1 MTKVIYTSPIK
12 ALSNQ
17 KFRDFRTTFGDV
29 GLLTGDCQI
38 KVEKKFVFSEIRTQ
52 YLQPE
57 AGCLIMTTEI
67 LRSMLYAGS
76 DVIRDLEW
84 VIFDEVHYIN
94 DPERGVVWEEVLIM
108 LPSHVGLILLS
119 ATVPNIQQFASW
131 VGRIKKR
138 KIFVTSTLKEKRF
151 KNVPCFQIWPNTRI
165 SE

>member
-1 MTKVIYTSPIK
+1 
-12 ALSNQ
+12 
-17 KFRDFRTTFGDV
+17 
-29 GLLTGDCQI
+29 
-38 KVEKKFVFSEIRTQ
+38 
-52 YLQPE
+52 
-57 AGCLIMTTEI
+57 MTTEI

-138 KIFVTSTLKEKRF
+138 KIFVTSTLKEKGSKIRIF
-151 KNVPCFQIWPNTRI
+151 KNLFLRPRTIHLLILNLLKASGSIRTLHVYGCEHKDFKSTL
-165 SE
+165 

>member
-1 MTKVIYTSPIK
+1 
-12 ALSNQ
+12 
-17 KFRDFRTTFGDV
+17 
-29 GLLTGDCQI
+29 
-38 KVEKKFVFSEIRTQ
+38 
-52 YLQPE
+52 
-57 AGCLIMTTEI
+57 MTTEI

-138 KIFVTSTLKEKRF
+138 KIFVTSTLKEKCSKTSRAS
-151 KNVPCFQIWPNTRI
+151 KSGQIFEYLGSSAHALSTYA
-165 SE
+165 S

>member
-1 MTKVIYTSPIK
+1 
-12 ALSNQ
+12 
-17 KFRDFRTTFGDV
+17 
-29 GLLTGDCQI
+29 
-38 KVEKKFVFSEIRTQ
+38 
-52 YLQPE
+52 
-57 AGCLIMTTEI
+57 MTTEI

-138 KIFVTSTLKEKRF
+138 KIFVTSTLKEKVSKTSRAS
-151 KNVPCFQIWPNTRI
+151 KSGQI
-165 SE
+165 SEHLRVPSPMQCETLKNDKSSMPRLLVIRIQF

>member
-1 MTKVIYTSPIK
+1 
-12 ALSNQ
+12 
-17 KFRDFRTTFGDV
+17 
-29 GLLTGDCQI
+29 
-38 KVEKKFVFSEIRTQ
+38 
-52 YLQPE
+52 
-57 AGCLIMTTEI
+57 MTTEI

-138 KIFVTSTLKEKRF
+138 KIFVTSTLKEKGS
-151 KNVPCFQIWPNTRI
+151 KTTYASKMGHLKKI
-165 SE
+165 STAHGLKTFPFA

>member
-1 MTKVIYTSPIK
+1 
-12 ALSNQ
+12 
-17 KFRDFRTTFGDV
+17 
-29 GLLTGDCQI
+29 
-38 KVEKKFVFSEIRTQ
+38 
-52 YLQPE
+52 
-57 AGCLIMTTEI
+57 MTTEI

-138 KIFVTSTLKEKRF
+138 KIFVTSTLKEKGLIASAPWYHEDLLPLDLNDFRYPAIVSTSVTESF
-151 KNVPCFQIWPNTRI
+151 
-165 SE
+165 

>member
-1 MTKVIYTSPIK
+1 
-12 ALSNQ
+12 
-17 KFRDFRTTFGDV
+17 
-29 GLLTGDCQI
+29 
-38 KVEKKFVFSEIRTQ
+38 
-52 YLQPE
+52 
-57 AGCLIMTTEI
+57 MTTEI

-138 KIFVTSTLKEKRF
+138 KIFVTSTLKEKGSKIRIF
-151 KNVPCFQIWPNTRI
+151 KNLFLRPRTIHLLILNLLKASCSIRTLHVYGCEHKDFKSTL
-165 SE
+165 

>member
-1 MTKVIYTSPIK
+1 
-12 ALSNQ
+12 
-17 KFRDFRTTFGDV
+17 
-29 GLLTGDCQI
+29 
-38 KVEKKFVFSEIRTQ
+38 
-52 YLQPE
+52 
-57 AGCLIMTTEI
+57 MTTEI

-138 KIFVTSTLKEKRF
+138 KIFVTSTLKEKGSTYASTYAIF
-151 KNVPCFQIWPNTRI
+151 KKKFDHPRIKIFSVRSSRRQFRNFGRKRIFVPTCFSPTQCDHAF
-165 SE
+165 